1 MYYQISHT
9 YNIQTFYKTYQNQRN
24 NHRICTTVRD
34 SRYVPTRR
42 KKTPPGAQEKPAK
55 IHVVSV
61 RPTDEQYQTVVENCR
76 LYGRKLSDYWRRALL
91 NAKVTAISTPED
103 MAILRQFGSMAK
115 TLVRTHIFYQAIIP
129 DEILI
134 QKKQCET
141 AHKELQEE
149 DMKYSLAQIS
159 PIVQ

>member
-1 MYYQISHT
+1 
-9 YNIQTFYKTYQNQRN
+9 
-24 NHRICTTVRD
+24 
-34 SRYVPTRR
+34 
-42 KKTPPGAQEKPAK
+42 
-55 IHVVSV
+55 
-61 RPTDEQYQTVVENCR
+61 
-76 LYGRKLSDYWRRALL
+76 
-91 NAKVTAISTPED
+91 